1 MKKTAEQI
9 VFYLCLV
16 LVWQVIVALR
26 LWPPYLLPSP
36 WMVLEALWYGFSDRT
51 FIVGLGIS
59 MRRIAL
65 GYSASVLLGV
75 ALGFLIATSGFLER
89 TVGKLVLGLQ
99 SLPSICWLPLAV
111 LWFGLSENAILFV
124 VLMGSVLAVAIN
136 TEIGV
141 RHVPRIYL
149 LAGKNMGAHGMA
161 MFTHILLPASMPHLI
176 AGLKQ
181 GWAFAW
187 RSLISGEMIFV
198 SLGLGHLLMMGRDL
212 NDMSQVMAVM
222 VLIMLLGYAVDR
234 AVFHSLEKRI
244 QRKWGLARADAA

>member
-9 VFYLCLV
+9 LFYACLV
-16 LVWQVIVALR
+16 LVWQLLVALR
-26 LWPPYLLPSP
+26 IWPPYLLPSP
-36 WMVLEALWYGFSDRT
+36 AMVLEALWYGFADRT
-51 FIVGLGIS
+51 FVVGVSVS

-65 GYSASVLLGV
+65 GYAASVVMGV
-75 ALGFLIATSGFLER
+75 ALGFLIATSEFLER

-149 LAGKNMGAHGMA
+149 LAGKNMGAHGIA
-161 MFTHILLPASMPHLI
+161 MFSHILLPASMPHLI

-222 VLIMLLGYAVDR
+222 LLIMLLGVTVDR
-234 AVFHSLEKRI
+234 TVFHSLEKRI
-244 QRKWGLARADAA
+244 QRKWGLARPA

>member
-26 LWPPYLLPSP
+26 IWPPYLLPSP
-36 WMVLEALWYGFSDRT
+36 WMVLEALWYGFADRT

-124 VLMGSVLAVAIN
+124 VIMGSLLAVTIN
-136 TEIGV
+136 TETGV
-141 RHVPRIYL
+141 RNVPKIYM
-149 LAGKNMGAHGMA
+149 LAGRNLGANGSRLVLHVM
-161 MFTHILLPASMPHLI
+161 LPASLPYLI
-176 AGLKQ
+176 SGLKQ

-212 NDMSQVMAVM
+212 NDMSQVLAVM
-222 VLIMLLGYAVDR
+222 VLIMLLGYIVDR
-234 AVFHSLEKRI
+234 VFFVNVERHIRSR
-244 QRKWGLARADAA
+244 WGFAPTS

>member
-1 MKKTAEQI
+1 MRKPAEK
-9 VFYLCLV
+9 VLFYSCLI
-16 LVWQVIVALR
+16 LVWQLIVSLQV
-26 LWPPYLLPSP
+26 WPDYLLPSP
-36 WMVLEALWYGFSDRT
+36 LMVLEALWYGIEDRT
-51 FIVGLGIS
+51 FVIGAGVS

-65 GYSASVLLGV
+65 GYSLSVVLGV
-75 ALGFLIATSGFLER
+75 ATGFLIATSEFLER

-244 QRKWGLARADAA
+244 QRKWGLARPA

>member
-1 MKKTAEQI
+1 MKKAAEQV
-9 VFYLCLV
+9 VFYICLL

-26 LWPPYLLPSP
+26 VWPPYLLPSP
-36 WMVLEALWYGFSDRT
+36 WMVLEALWYGFADRT
-51 FIVGLGIS
+51 FIVGLAIS

-234 AVFHSLEKRI
+234 VVFHSLEKRI
-244 QRKWGLARADAA
+244 QRKWGLARPA

>member
-1 MKKTAEQI
+1 MKKMAEQ
-9 VFYLCLV
+9 VLFYLCLV
-16 LVWQVIVALR
+16 LVWQLLFALR
-26 LWPPYLLPSP
+26 VWPQYLLPSP
-36 WMVLEALWYGFSDRT
+36 VMVLEALWYGFADRT
-51 FIVGLGIS
+51 FLVGVGIS

-65 GYSASVLLGV
+65 GYGLSVLLGV
-75 ALGFLIATSGFLER
+75 AFGFLIATSESLESTFGRLFLS
-89 TVGKLVLGLQ
+89 LQ

-111 LWFGLSENAILFV
+111 LWFGLSEQAILFV
-124 VLMGSVLAVAIN
+124 VLMGSVLSVAIN

-149 LAGKNMGAHGMA
+149 MAGKNLGAEGFGL
-161 MFTHILLPASMPHLI
+161 FTHILLPASMPYLI

-212 NDMSQVMAVM
+212 NDMSQVVAVM
-222 VLIMLLGYAVDR
+222 VLIMAIGYFIDR
-234 AVFHSLEKRI
+234 AVFQQLETRI
-244 QRKWGLARADAA
+244 QKKWGLARTT